1 MSSTAAPA
9 AAVPA
14 AEAKAEAGA
23 PIASSRAKVGPVLE
37 ISNAPPPYPDV
48 KEIPGRF
55 GKFGGRYI
63 PETLAQAH
71 EELEEVRF
79 VGCMW
84 LCACMRASVGACV
97 CRRQCGTATA
107 RNAESRKKSVVA
119 DDAPSAQFFFLVTLF
134 CSRRFPSQ
142 CTTVPAF
149 RLYLTV
155 SSCGDPSLRPHRL
168 TPCFHTPLIP

>member
-84 LCACMRASVGACV
+84 LCVCMRASVGACV

-107 RNAESRKKSVVA
+107 RTPSRGKE
-119 DDAPSAQFFFLVTLF
+119 
-134 CSRRFPSQ
+134 C
-142 CTTVPAF
+142 C
-149 RLYLTV
+149 
-155 SSCGDPSLRPHRL
+155 CG
-168 TPCFHTPLIP
+168 